1 MLLEVVVVE
10 GGVGAERAA
19 GGFNVR
25 GGLDGAG
32 ACEAGILE
40 FCGSREFERLLRLG
54 AARVLELL
62 RLDRID

>member
-1 MLLEVVVVE
+1 MLFEFVVVE
-10 GGVGAERAA
+10 GRVGAELAA
-19 GGFNVR
+19 GGFNAR
-25 GGLDGAG
+25 GGMDGAG
-32 ACEAGILE
+32 ARETGIV